1 MRNRRFRSA
10 FCLLLSLLLLLS
22 GCNTVGQPAV
32 SEPEPSAQAET
43 SIESGEIIAQQHF
56 AESDEV
62 LYNPLMGFAAEAD
75 YPEAV
80 GRNTLVYVDVLWREI
95 EPEEGVYDFSAVDE
109 QKQIAR
115 WKAEGKRA
123 VLRFICD
130 KPSEEEHM
138 DIPEWLYEKTGDG
151 THYAYDETHKG
162 YSPDYS
168 NETLI
173 AAHEKVIAAL
183 GAHFSGDDFVAFVE
197 LGSLGHWGEWHV
209 NYESGIVR
217 MPQAEIREQYVMPYL
232 AAFPNAKILMRRP
245 FQTAKVHGFGL
256 YDDSAGNPEATEDWL
271 DWIQNGGDYS
281 QAEEEDALS
290 AMPDQWKVAPVGG
303 EFNSSLTF
311 DEMLGDNL
319 EQTLSLLRRSHT
331 TFLGPK
337 FPHALDEENGKG
349 LEDGIAEVLK
359 TMGYRQYISVATLYD
374 RENGGSVLS
383 LQWQN
388 TGVAPM
394 YWDWD
399 VCLYYLDAQNQVLSR
414 ISTEIALTEILPGE
428 TYTFSVPISSGQ
440 SPRDAA
446 ALCIGIEDPATG
458 NPAVVFASQTE
469 QIGKMTVLFRFS

>member
-1 MRNRRFRSA
+1 M
-10 FCLLLSLLLLLS
+10 
-22 GCNTVGQPAV
+22 T
-32 SEPEPSAQAET
+32 
-43 SIESGEIIAQQHF
+43 
-56 AESDEV
+56 
-62 LYNPLMGFAAEAD
+62 
-75 YPEAV
+75 
-80 GRNTLVYVDVLWREI
+80 
-95 EPEEGVYDFSAVDE
+95 
-109 QKQIAR
+109 
-115 WKAEGKRA
+115 
-123 VLRFICD
+123 
-130 KPSEEEHM
+130 
-138 DIPEWLYEKTGDG
+138 
-151 THYAYDETHKG
+151 
-162 YSPDYS
+162 
-168 NETLI
+168 
-173 AAHEKVIAAL
+173 
-183 GAHFSGDDFVAFVE
+183 
-197 LGSLGHWGEWHV
+197 
-209 NYESGIVR
+209 
-217 MPQAEIREQYVMPYL
+217 
-232 AAFPNAKILMRRP
+232 
-245 FQTAKVHGFGL
+245 
-256 YDDSAGNPEATEDWL
+256 
-271 DWIQNGGDYS
+271 
-281 QAEEEDALS
+281 
-290 AMPDQWKVAPVGG
+290 DQWKVAPVGG

-311 DEMLGDNL
+311 DEMLGNNL

-414 ISTEIALTEILPGE
+414 VSTEIALTEILPGE

-469 QIGKMTVLFRFS
+469 QTGKMTVLFRFS